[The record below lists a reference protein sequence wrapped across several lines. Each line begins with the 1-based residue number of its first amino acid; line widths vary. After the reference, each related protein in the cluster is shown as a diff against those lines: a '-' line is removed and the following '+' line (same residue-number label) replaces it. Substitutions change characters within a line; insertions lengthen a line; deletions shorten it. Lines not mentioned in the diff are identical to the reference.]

1 MKSAYAMWLEA
12 MYSANEID
20 ELTLCELFELQD
32 KYES

>member
-1 MKSAYAMWLEA
+1 MKSAYTMWLET

-32 KYES
+32 KHDS